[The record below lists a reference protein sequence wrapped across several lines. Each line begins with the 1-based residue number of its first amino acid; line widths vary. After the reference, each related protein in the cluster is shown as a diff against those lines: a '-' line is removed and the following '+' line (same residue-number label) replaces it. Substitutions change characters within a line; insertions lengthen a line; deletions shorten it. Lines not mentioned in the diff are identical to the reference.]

1 MLLLTVVVRTLQGV
15 TLIVKPAIIIV
26 TIRKPAQP
34 KLPLRNTVMSLLE
47 KGAVDT
53 LKAHVLLE
61 GKVGWQLREAVGVQ
75 RGKLHRVYVTN

>member
-1 MLLLTVVVRTLQGV
+1 
-15 TLIVKPAIIIV
+15 
-26 TIRKPAQP
+26 
-34 KLPLRNTVMSLLE
+34 MSLLE